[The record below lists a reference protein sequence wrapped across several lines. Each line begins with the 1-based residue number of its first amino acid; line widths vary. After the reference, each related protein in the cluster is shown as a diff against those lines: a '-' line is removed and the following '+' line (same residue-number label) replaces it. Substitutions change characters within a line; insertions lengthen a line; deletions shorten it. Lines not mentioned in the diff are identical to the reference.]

1 MMALAKLSNEQRR
14 ALRVLAR
21 HPTACAEA
29 TLLAYGFSLDLLGA
43 LVFAGL
49 AAMQQNLTGLSGQK
63 RIVVWVQIT
72 ERGITAIAIGF
83 LDSGLED

>member
-1 MMALAKLSNEQRR
+1 
-14 ALRVLAR
+14 
-21 HPTACAEA
+21 
-29 TLLAYGFSLDLLGA
+29 
-43 LVFAGL
+43 
-49 AAMQQNLTGLSGQK
+49 MQQNLTGLSGQK